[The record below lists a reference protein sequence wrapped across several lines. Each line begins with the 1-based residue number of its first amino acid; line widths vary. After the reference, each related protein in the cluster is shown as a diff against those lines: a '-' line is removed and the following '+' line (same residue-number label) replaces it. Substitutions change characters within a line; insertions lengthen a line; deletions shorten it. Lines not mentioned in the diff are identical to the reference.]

1 MDWSKKMRSGNTK
14 ERLIEAALEL
24 FSQKG
29 FDATSVD
36 EIARAVGIKGPS
48 IYDHFKNKEA
58 ILQEIVARADEEYDK
73 NIENGREK
81 TVNIRSG
88 EDLKQYA
95 MHAIAFTI
103 NNDMAIKMRKLV
115 AIEQF
120 RISVLSDRATRQ
132 NITNLKRF
140 YSGVFAKLM
149 AEGLMVKG
157 NPEIIALEF
166 VAPITLLIQMSDRE
180 KDKQYEVMKTIE
192 EHMDVF
198 VERFFI
204 KQ

>member
-1 MDWSKKMRSGNTK
+1 MRPGNTK

-24 FSQKG
+24 FAEKG
-29 FDATSVD
+29 YDGTSVD
-36 EIARAVGIKGPS
+36 EIAQAVGIKGPS

-58 ILQEIVARADEEYDK
+58 ILQAIVARADEEYDR

-81 TVNIRSG
+81 TVNIQTG

-103 NNDMAIKMRKLV
+103 NNDLARKMRKLI

-120 RISVLSDRATRQ
+120 RIGVLSERATRQ
-132 NITNLKRF
+132 NITNLKKF

-149 AEGLMVKG
+149 AEGLMIKG
-157 NPEIIALEF
+157 NPEIFALEF

-180 KDKQYEVMKTIE
+180 QDKQYEVMRTIE
-192 EHMDVF
+192 EHMNVF
-198 VERFFI
+198 IDRYFE

>member
-58 ILQEIVARADEEYDK
+58 ILQEIVARADEEYDR

-81 TVNIRSG
+81 TVNIRNG

-132 NITNLKRF
+132 
-140 YSGVFAKLM
+140 
-149 AEGLMVKG
+149 
-157 NPEIIALEF
+157 
-166 VAPITLLIQMSDRE
+166 D
-180 KDKQYEVMKTIE
+180 
-192 EHMDVF
+192 
-198 VERFFI
+198 
-204 KQ
+204 

>member
-1 MDWSKKMRSGNTK
+1 MRPGNTK

-24 FSQKG
+24 FAEKG
-29 FDATSVD
+29 YDGTSVD
-36 EIARAVGIKGPS
+36 EIAQAVGIKGPS

-58 ILQEIVARADEEYDK
+58 ILQAIVARADEEYDR

-81 TVNIRSG
+81 TVNIQTG
-88 EDLKQYA
+88 DDLKQYA

-103 NNDMAIKMRKLV
+103 NNDLARKMRKLI

-120 RISVLSDRATRQ
+120 RIGVLSERATRQ
-132 NITNLKRF
+132 NITNLKKF
-140 YSGVFAKLM
+140 YAGVFAKLM
-149 AEGLMVKG
+149 AEGLMIKG
-157 NPEIIALEF
+157 NPEIFALEF

-180 KDKQYEVMKTIE
+180 QDKQYEVMRTIE
-192 EHMDVF
+192 EHMNVF
-198 VERFFI
+198 IDRYFE

>member
-1 MDWSKKMRSGNTK
+1 MRSGNTK

-58 ILQEIVARADEEYDK
+58 ILQEIVARADEEYDR

-81 TVNIRSG
+81 TVNIRNG

-120 RISVLSDRATRQ
+120 RISVLS
-132 NITNLKRF
+132 
-140 YSGVFAKLM
+140 
-149 AEGLMVKG
+149 
-157 NPEIIALEF
+157 
-166 VAPITLLIQMSDRE
+166 PI
-180 KDKQYEVMKTIE
+180 
-192 EHMDVF
+192 
-198 VERFFI
+198 
-204 KQ
+204 

>member
-1 MDWSKKMRSGNTK
+1 MRPGNTK

-24 FSQKG
+24 FAEKG
-29 FDATSVD
+29 YDGTSVD
-36 EIARAVGIKGPS
+36 EIAQAVGIKGPS

-58 ILQEIVARADEEYDK
+58 ILQAIVARADEEYDR

-81 TVNIRSG
+81 TVNIQSG

-103 NNDMAIKMRKLV
+103 NNDLAIKMRKLI

-120 RISVLSDRATRQ
+120 RIGVLSERATRQ
-132 NITNLKRF
+132 NITNLKKF

-149 AEGLMVKG
+149 AEGLMIKG
-157 NPEIIALEF
+157 NPEIFALEF

-180 KDKQYEVMKTIE
+180 QDKQYEVMRTIE
-192 EHMDVF
+192 EHMNVF
-198 VERFFI
+198 IDRYFE